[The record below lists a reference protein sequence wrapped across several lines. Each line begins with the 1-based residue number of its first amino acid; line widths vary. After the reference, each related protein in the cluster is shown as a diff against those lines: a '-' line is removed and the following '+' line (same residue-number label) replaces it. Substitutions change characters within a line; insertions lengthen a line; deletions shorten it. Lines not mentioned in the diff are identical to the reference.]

1 MSETPQQYAG
11 NTSAEGL
18 DDVFRD
24 QWRKLVGALTR
35 RFSPAYLDL
44 IENCV
49 QEAMIRAAETW
60 PVDGRPDNAAAWL
73 RRVAHNLVIDALR
86 RDTSFEGKSDAIRAH
101 YYARVDESLDT
112 AELGGPLDDDVLKM
126 MLICC
131 HAELSERAQISL
143 ILRNICGF
151 GIGEIARAF
160 HMREAAIMKTLTRA
174 RQTIRDKGLQFAIPD
189 NEDLGARLDAVNA
202 AVYLLFNE
210 GYLAH
215 SGDRLVRAEL
225 CREAIRVVELILASR
240 PLDPGKIHALA
251 ALMYLQASRL
261 DARVDAKGRLL
272 TIAEQDR
279 SRWDQRLIRMGLGH
293 LDASMHSTSQSPY
306 HLQAAIAACHALAPT
321 FEDTDW
327 RRILELY
334 DHLLTIEPSPT
345 VALNRSVAVMMTE
358 GPEAAIALLSVLEKE
373 GALRDDHLL
382 PALLADFNRRAG
394 NEREAEAHYQKALT
408 LAQGLPEKEF
418 LRRRIAECSHDYTSE
433 RVTNRP

>member
-1 MSETPQQYAG
+1 MSKIPPPSTEDET
-11 NTSAEGL
+11 NGL
-18 DDVFRD
+18 DELFRD
-24 QWRKLVGALTR
+24 HWRKLVGALTR

-49 QEAMIRAAETW
+49 QDAMIKAAETW
-60 PVDGRPDNAAAWL
+60 PTNGRPDNPAAWL

-101 YYARVDESLDT
+101 YYAGADDTLDS

-131 HAELSERAQISL
+131 HVDLSERAQISL

-151 GIGEIARAF
+151 GIGEIARAL
-160 HMREAAIMKTLTRA
+160 HMGETAVTKTLTRA
-174 RQTIRDKGLQFAIPD
+174 RQTIRENGLQFAVPD
-189 NEDLGARLDAVNA
+189 GESLGLRLEAVNA

-215 SGDRLVRAEL
+215 RGDRLVRAEL
-225 CREAIRVVELILASR
+225 CREAVRVVELILASR
-240 PLDPGKIHALA
+240 PEEPGKIHALA

-261 DARVDAKGRLL
+261 SARTDADGNLL

-279 SRWDQRLIRMGLGH
+279 SHWDRRLIRIGIGH
-293 LDASMHSTSQSPY
+293 LDASLHSVDRSPY
-306 HLQAAIAACHALAPT
+306 HFQAAIAACHALAPT

-327 RRILELY
+327 HRILELY
-334 DHLLTIEPSPT
+334 DYLLTVDPSPT
-345 VALNRSVAVMMTE
+345 VALNRSVAVMMID
-358 GPEAAIALLSVLEKE
+358 GPEAAIALLTVLEKD

-394 NEREAEAHYQKALT
+394 NEHTAEVHYQRALE
-408 LAQGLPEKEF
+408 LAQSVPEKRF
-418 LRRRIAECSHDYTSE
+418 LRRRIAECSHDYAPE
-433 RVTNRP
+433 RIDIRS